1 MRTREMMAFGLVL
14 LGASVVF
21 SQAPVA
27 MRVEV
32 EPQGEADLGARVE
45 VVIQVSPEDRRRVGE
60 HAMVRIELDGE
71 VPRGQSPLWA
81 VSFDA
86 DGSAVIDTVW
96 PAGEHRLVV
105 TLESPGRQQTGLWV
119 GTVRVPS
126 YSGTAIESSPSPLP
140 SPTRTA
146 FMPTPTPTPSI
157 VSTTPTPTLVAAT
170 ATPTATPPA
179 PSPTATL
186 PPPAPVTPTAVPAV
200 PPPSEEAAP
209 VEAPR
214 EGSSQDSE
222 PATEDAADSTAATA
236 AAAAVAGAAAAP
248 SAVEP
253 LELEPEVSE
262 MPPESAAAES
272 FAESGEAVDS
282 PPTFSE
288 PEPAAAPEADVAPP
302 APAGSEPVVE
312 PLRAERSAD
321 DAAAAARAEP
331 AASPPVVDQIS
342 LARWGQADPDTRD
355 LTVRM
360 SRQGKPVVGLSA
372 GQIQV
377 EFSSSQV
384 PVVAVGDADSAPL
397 LMGFAFDLSPQ
408 SAVDWQRISRGLDPL
423 MERARDGR
431 GRAFV
436 ATVGEVGGWN
446 EQPTTFEDEVDE
458 VAGGDLAG
466 LISDS
471 LRQFEG
477 LRGRSVLLVV
487 TDGRSQPSKDEWRRV
502 AASVETA
509 GVPVLVASLWDDR
522 FSQRLRKQLSEVA
535 ASSGGRSFLVQGAD
549 QFVSVVERFGP
560 LIDTTVA
567 LRIEVV
573 SLTGDRAF
581 NLSVS
586 TTDPTVE
593 VAAPKSIR

>member
-81 VSFDA
+81 VSFDD

-96 PAGEHRLVV
+96 PVGEHRLVV
-105 TLESPGRQQTGLWV
+105 NLESPDRQQTGLWV

-126 YSGTAIESSPSPLP
+126 FSRAAREPSPSPFA
-140 SPTRTA
+140 SPTPTA
-146 FMPTPTPTPSI
+146 FMPTP
-157 VSTTPTPTLVAAT
+157 TPTPTLVAAT

-236 AAAAVAGAAAAP
+236 AAAAVAGVAAAP

-560 LIDTTVA
+560 LIDATVA
-567 LRIEVV
+567 VRIEAA

-581 NLSVS
+581 NLKVNVA
-586 TTDPTVE
+586 DPAVE